1 MYLPEDYRL
10 GFKNFL
16 GVKVDLSKRPLIPR
30 DETEYWASI
39 VIKEIKRGD
48 KEFHCLDLF
57 SGSGCIGLAILNNTN
72 NSFCDF
78 GEVDDSF
85 IEQIR
90 INMENNQIDKER
102 YNIIKTDIFSNI
114 SKKYDYI
121 LANPPYVDESR
132 INEVGEDVRYFEPD
146 IALYAGEGGMKYIS
160 TFLNQA
166 SDFLNEKG
174 KIFMEF
180 DGQQKKEIE
189 KLLLGRYSSF
199 QFFKDQFNNYRFVV
213 IEK

>member
-1 MYLPEDYRL
+1 MYLPEDYRN

-39 VIKEIKRGD
+39 VIKEIKRGN
-48 KEFHCLDLF
+48 KVFHCLDLF
-57 SGSGCIGLAILNNTN
+57 SGSGCIGLAILNNTS

-78 GEVDDSF
+78 GEIDNGFV
-85 IEQIR
+85 EQIE
-90 INMENNQIDKER
+90 INMKNNQIDEKR

-114 SKKYDYI
+114 NNKYDYI
-121 LANPPYVDESR
+121 LANPPYIDEKR
-132 INEVGEDVRYFEPD
+132 INEVGEDVRFFEPG
-146 IALYAGEGGMKYIS
+146 IALYAGEGGMRYIT

-166 SDFLNEKG
+166 GDFLNDKG

-189 KLLLGRYSSF
+189 KLLVGKYSSF
-199 QFFKDQFNNYRFVV
+199 QFFKDQFNNYRFAV